1 MGFGF
6 CFVFLR
12 TKIQTLYFLT
22 EDNFL
27 GKFYIYWVLE
37 ILWPYVIT
45 TSPGVVDTCLTGSC
59 LALNLKMIQLLVV
72 PETFNLKVLYHC
84 RR

>member
-1 MGFGF
+1 MFGF
-6 CFVFLR
+6 FFFEN
-12 TKIQTLYFLT
+12 KNKNPFFLT

-45 TSPGVVDTCLTGSC
+45 SPGLVDTCLSVSC

-72 PETFNLKVLYHC
+72 PETFNLKVLYHF